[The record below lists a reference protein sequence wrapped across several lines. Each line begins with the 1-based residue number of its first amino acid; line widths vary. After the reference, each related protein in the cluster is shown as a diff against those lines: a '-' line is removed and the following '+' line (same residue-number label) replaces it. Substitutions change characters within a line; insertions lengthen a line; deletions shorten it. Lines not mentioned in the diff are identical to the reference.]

1 MSPILC
7 LALFKTFD
15 PQPPAPKH
23 PWLSSVYSI
32 HSILDYPFHETVT
45 SPSIMSRLRAN
56 LQRIALFIATLW
68 IVYLA
73 DWMLSID
80 FTQFGV
86 IPRQLGGLIG
96 IPCSPFLHANL
107 THLVSNTIPL
117 AILLVLLF
125 GSTKHPWET
134 VATIILFSGVLL
146 WLLGRSA
153 VHVGASGLI
162 YGLIAF
168 IIVNGFRE
176 KKVIPIVVSLVVAL
190 LYGGT
195 LLWGVLPSSDGT
207 VSWDGHLYGA
217 IAGGLLGWFH
227 HNLPKS
233 NTTAAS
239 PTLS

>member
-1 MSPILC
+1 MQQIRSNL
-7 LALFKTFD
+7 
-15 PQPPAPKH
+15 
-23 PWLSSVYSI
+23 Y
-32 HSILDYPFHETVT
+32 
-45 SPSIMSRLRAN
+45 RA
-56 LQRIALFIATLW
+56 AWFIAILW
-68 IVYLA
+68 IVYA
-73 DWMLSID
+73 IDWILPVPL
-80 FTQFGV
+80 TQYGV
-86 IPRQLGGLIG
+86 IPRHLSGLVG

-107 THLVSNTIPL
+107 SHLLSNTVPL
-117 AILLVLLF
+117 AILLVLLC

-134 VATIILFSGVLL
+134 VATIILFGGSLL

-195 LLWGVLPSSDGT
+195 LLWGVLPSSDET

-233 NTTAAS
+233 DTTAAS

>member
-1 MSPILC
+1 
-7 LALFKTFD
+7 
-15 PQPPAPKH
+15 
-23 PWLSSVYSI
+23 
-32 HSILDYPFHETVT
+32 
-45 SPSIMSRLRAN
+45 MSRLRAN
-56 LQRIALFIATLW
+56 LQRVALFIATLW
-68 IVYLA
+68 IVYFA
-73 DWMLSID
+73 DRILSID
-80 FTQFGV
+80 LTQFGV
-86 IPRQLGGLIG
+86 IPRHLGGLIG

-107 THLVSNTIPL
+107 THLVSNTVPL

-134 VATIILFSGVLL
+134 VATIIVLGGGLL

-176 KKVIPIVVSLVVAL
+176 RKLIPIVISLVVAL

-195 LLWGVLPSSDGT
+195 LFWGVLPSGDKT
-207 VSWDGHLYGA
+207 LSWDGHLYGA

-227 HNLPKS
+227 HQLPNSESS
-233 NTTAAS
+233 NSAS
-239 PTLS
+239 TLA